1 MQNEAQNI
9 FSNGQ
14 MRTAVRTATDARKY
28 ALHDI
33 GLRYPGVF
41 VSTTAASLRWDRT
54 HAILRCTCI
63 VFLED

>member
-14 MRTAVRTATDARKY
+14 IRTAVRTATDARKY

-41 VSTTAASLRWDRT
+41 VSTTAASLR
-54 HAILRCTCI
+54 
-63 VFLED
+63 